1 MKALF
6 RWITTPPQAYVIYA
20 VLIVAVGGVS
30 FLVGTLKP
38 KTTYGVVPA
47 SQSQPRH

>member
-20 VLIVAVGGVS
+20 LLIATVGGVS

-38 KTTYGVVPA
+38 KATYGVVPT
-47 SQSQPRH
+47 SLSQPRQ